1 MAKAKIPKME
11 TLYLT
16 KAEYRERFDAEFRH
30 LSRSLKE
37 MGCYKF
43 IINYIF
49 SRHNKTKNDLFETY
63 CRDRYNGH
71 IYIPSLID
79 VMGYKTTLGYKG
91 NEFST
96 FDDGYWTNNIS
107 HIHHTLKQFYAD
119 GFMNKGKIIVIT
131 D

>member
-1 MAKAKIPKME
+1 MINME

-43 IINYIF
+43 ILNYIF
-49 SRHNKTKNDLFETY
+49 SHHHKTKDDLFETY
-63 CRDRYNGH
+63 LNDRYEGH
-71 IYIPSLID
+71 IHIPSLIE
-79 VMGYKTTLGYKG
+79 VMGYKTTLGYKR
-91 NEFST
+91 NEFAT

-107 HIHHTLKQFYAD
+107 HIHHTLKQFYAE
-119 GFMNKGKIIVIT
+119 GFINKGKHIIIT